1 MLFIEA
7 FFSTQRTQRNTEL
20 HRGLFGIA
28 VTFTRPRPFNAKI
41 TVMKQ
46 IIFSFMMAMM
56 ALSSATAQTKVID
69 AENAEKRTI
78 GSFHAIE
85 TSAGIE
91 VIITKGDKE
100 ELAVTV
106 GDKQYLDEVRT
117 VVENGTLKISR
128 KGDWDIWRKWKNWK
142 IKVYVSYTRLDE
154 VKATSGGSI
163 SGTDVKLDRLSA
175 RINSGGWVSLAGSVE
190 SLEVDGNSGAQF
202 KGYSLST
209 VNCKADVSSGAG
221 VQVTVTKEISARA
234 SSGGFIRFKGD
245 GLIRDINVNSG
256 GAVKRG

>member
-1 MLFIEA
+1 MKKIFI
-7 FFSTQRTQRNTEL
+7 S
-20 HRGLFGIA
+20 
-28 VTFTRPRPFNAKI
+28 FT
-41 TVMKQ
+41 V
-46 IIFSFMMAMM
+46 AMM
-56 ALSSATAQTKVID
+56 TLTSATAQTKVID

-106 GDKQYLDEVRT
+106 GDRNYMDEVRT

-128 KGDWDIWRKWKNWK
+128 KGDWDIWRRWKNWRV
-142 IKVYVSYTRLDE
+142 KVYVSYTRLDE
-154 VKATSGGSI
+154 MKATSGGSI
-163 SGTDVKLDRLSA
+163 TGSDVKLDRLSA
-175 RINSGGWVSLAGSVE
+175 RMNSGGTVNLTGSVE

-202 KGYSLST
+202 RGYSLSV
-209 VNCKADVSSGAG
+209 VNCKADVNSGAG
-221 VQVTVTKEISARA
+221 VQVTVTKEISAKA
-234 SSGGFIRFKGD
+234 SSGGFIRFRGD

-256 GAVKRG
+256 GSVKRG